1 MGFLVLDRLFSMWR
15 ILGTLAFDT
24 PVKLGTLAQ
33 WAAATATFLA
43 VLVALFKDEILR
55 WRRKPDLT
63 ISAALTPP
71 NCHKTTMTYTDRAST
86 QMYRKVACYYLR
98 IWVENV
104 GKTRAERVQV
114 YVSKLLR
121 RSADGSFK
129 EVEEFLPMNLRWAHG
144 QQESPEIFA
153 EGISPGMGKHC
164 DFGHVLDPKFRK
176 DVGHDLPAVAADQ
189 TILVLDLEVPP
200 ATLSHLVPPGVYQL
214 QLRVAAANCAPVTKA
229 IEFTITG
236 KWFEDQAKMFSDGL
250 GLKAIG

>member
-1 MGFLVLDRLFSMWR
+1 ME
-15 ILGTLAFDT
+15 I
-24 PVKLGTLAQ
+24 GTLAQ

-63 ISAALTPP
+63 IAAGLVPP
-71 NCHKTTMTYTDRAST
+71 HCHKTTMTYTDRASA
-86 QMYRKVACYYLR
+86 QMFRQVACYYLR

-129 EVEEFLPMNLRWAHG
+129 EVEAFLPMNLRWSHG
-144 QQESPEIFA
+144 QQVSGPPEVFA

-164 DFGHVLDPKFRK
+164 DFGHVLDPKSRK
-176 DVGHDLPAVAADQ
+176 DVGHDLPGVAADQ

-200 ATLSHLVPPGVYQL
+200 ATLSHLVPPGVYRL
-214 QLRVAAANCAPVTKA
+214 ELRVAAANCAPVTKA
-229 IEFTITG
+229 IELTITG
-236 KWFEDQAKMFSDGL
+236 KWFEDQNQMFLDGL
-250 GLKAIG
+250 GFNTTEK